1 MGPKVSW
8 ICGFFFGICRG
19 WHLPTIQRKQL
30 YDTLAQQLQEEMEGT
45 CTGRYG
51 FIVTTMYP
59 KPEHI
64 SDGVVDPATGFAH
77 YDIKFSAIIC
87 RPFKG
92 EVIDAIV
99 TTVNKMG
106 FFAEAGPLQIFVS
119 NKVRMRPAV

>member
-1 MGPKVSW
+1 
-8 ICGFFFGICRG
+8 
-19 WHLPTIQRKQL
+19 
-30 YDTLAQQLQEEMEGT
+30 MEGT

-119 NKVRMRPAV
+119 NKVIIIITSRVVFVSFLCRKLIEVFFVFRSNAVNASRYDV